1 MCYQIKFLPT
11 EMLCSGRV
19 CTRVTDCSKCR
30 TKSSRDMTS
39 PFRSLRRTSRVR
51 ALDKG
56 LEGLRVFFY
65 PRHQEE
71 TAGTDGLES
80 MRKPFLDCRVMVV
93 LYREGGEKRR
103 GPAWKRT
110 PSRTAVSAPNFGI

>member
-1 MCYQIKFLPT
+1 MPNEVEPRYDVAVSFLASDEP
-11 EMLCSGRV
+11 SA
-19 CTRVTDCSKCR
+19 
-30 TKSSRDMTS
+30 
-39 PFRSLRRTSRVR
+39 R
-51 ALDKG
+51 ALDQG
-56 LEGLRVFFY
+56 LEGLKVFFY

>member
-1 MCYQIKFLPT
+1 MRYEINFPSS
-11 EMLCSGRV
+11 EMLLLGSGMHWGNRN
-19 CTRVTDCSKCR
+19 SQCR
-30 TKSSRDMTS
+30 AKLSRDTTS

-80 MRKPFLDCRVMVV
+80 MRRPFLDCRVMVV